1 MTKAYKILVFAMLFV
16 TSAMFAQKYTV
27 QGTVTNAE
35 NGEKLIGANVVVKGA
50 YIGSATDENG
60 HYSFK
65 VEKGT
70 YTVVCSYIGF
80 ETKQVDVN
88 VTNNV
93 EVNFQLRDKQFSLNV
108 TVLADR
114 AKEQETPVAFTD
126 VEKKDMEL
134 KLGSQDIPMVLNT
147 TPSVYATQQGGGAGD
162 ARINVRGFNQ
172 RNVAVM
178 INGVPVNDMENGWVY
193 WSNWDGLGD
202 ATSSIQVQRGL
213 TAVNLATPAIGGTM
227 NIITDPTAHNMGF
240 SLKQEFG
247 AGSFL
252 KTSLYGNTGLVDKKW
267 AVTVGLVRKTGDG
280 VVDKTWTDAWAY
292 YFGASYNLNAD
303 NRIELYAVGSPQRHG
318 QNLYKQNAAAYD
330 STYAKDVLGY
340 TSEQVQEKPQSPSGV
355 LYNENW
361 NVVDPSYKGQQY
373 WDGETHERYSTDF
386 INERENYY
394 HKPQVN
400 LNWYSNLNKK
410 LSAYTTVYY
419 SGGIGGGSG
428 TYGHLKWDYSGPS
441 RIIDFNSTI
450 AQNEANLD
458 SNGVKQSK
466 GILRNSVN
474 RQWTYGLLSK
484 AIYKINDEIKTT
496 VGIDARIAQVD
507 HFREVRDLLGGEYY
521 VNTANAFDTTPESQ
535 MKKLGDKIVYNNT
548 NDINWLGAYW
558 QTEYATPVFTT
569 YATLAWSTIKYK
581 YTNHFRPDDDGN
593 EFSLESSY
601 FNGYQLKTG
610 LSYRFS
616 TDLSAFVNLGYVS
629 KVPIFDQ
636 VIDDRSGTF
645 ADNPTNEKFYSAE
658 AGVNYTKDA
667 LTLKLNGY
675 YTAWKDRAQ
684 TKYVQTDT
692 SGNGALI
699 FLTGMNSVHMGVE
712 FEGAWQPIRMF
723 RLDMAASFGNW
734 YYDNDVTG
742 TYKNYDN
749 PADPNVEYKYYVK
762 DLKVG
767 DAPQTQVALSAS
779 VYPIKGMTA
788 QVVARYNANYYA
800 DWNPFSR
807 TDETD
812 KDQVWQVPNY
822 SLFDF
827 HFRYTIPYKV
837 AGISMN
843 VFAHIFNLTDAEY
856 ISDAT
861 DESHYNAISTS
872 VPGVTKHSAQ
882 RAEVFMGL
890 ERTYNV
896 GFGIRL

>member
-1 MTKAYKILVFAMLFV
+1 MRKAYKFLVFAMLFV

-35 NGEKLIGANVVVKGA
+35 NGEKLIGANVVVKGTYTGA
-50 YIGSATDENG
+50 ATDENG
-60 HYSFK
+60 HYAFK
-65 VEKGT
+65 LDKGN
-70 YTVVCSYIGF
+70 YTIVCSYIGF
-80 ETKQVDVN
+80 ETKEANVN

-93 EVNFQLRDKQFSLNV
+93 EVNFSLRDKQFSLSV

-227 NIITDPTAHNMGF
+227 NIITDPTAHNLGF
-240 SLKQEFG
+240 SFKQEFG
-247 AGSFL
+247 SGSFL
-252 KTSLYGNTGLVDKKW
+252 KTSLYGNTGLIDKKW
-267 AVTVGLVRKTGDG
+267 AVTLGVVRKTGDG

-292 YFGASYNLNAD
+292 YFGASYNLNAN
-303 NRIELYAVGSPQRHG
+303 NRIELYAVGAPQRHG

-340 TSEQVQEKPQSPSGV
+340 TSEQVQAKPQSPRGR

-361 NVVDPSYKGQQY
+361 NTVDPTYNGQQY
-373 WDGETHERYSTDF
+373 WNGSTADRYNTGF

-410 LSAYTTVYY
+410 LSTYTTLYY
-419 SGGIGGGSG
+419 SGGIGGGTG

-441 RIIDFNSTI
+441 RVADWDGTI
-450 AQNEANLD
+450 AQNIANVD
-458 SNGVKQSK
+458 SATGLKVSK

-474 RQWTYGLLSK
+474 KQWTYGLLSK
-484 AIYKINDEIKTT
+484 AIYKINDQIKST

-507 HFREVRDLLGGEYY
+507 HYREVRDLLGGDYY
-521 VNTANAFDTTPESQ
+521 VYNGNQFDTPDQ
-535 MKKLGDKIVYNNT
+535 YMKKLGDKIAYNNT

-581 YTNHFRPDDDGN
+581 YTNHFRKADDGN

-601 FNGYQLKTG
+601 FNGYQFKTG
-610 LSYRFS
+610 FSYRFS
-616 TDLSAFVNLGYVS
+616 TDLSAFTNFGYVS

-645 ADNPTNEKFYSAE
+645 ADHPTNEKFYSVE

-675 YTAWKDRAQ
+675 YTFWKDRAQ
-684 TKYVQTDT
+684 TKYVQVDT
-692 SGNGALI
+692 SGNGALV

-712 FEGAWQPIRMF
+712 FEGAWQPVKMF

-734 YYDNDVTG
+734 YYDNDVSG

-749 PADPNVEYKYYVK
+749 PADPNVEYKFYVK

-767 DAPQTQVALSAS
+767 DAPQSQVALSAS

-788 QVVARYNANYYA
+788 QLVARYNANYYA
-800 DWNPFSR
+800 DWDPFSR

-812 KDQVWQVPNY
+812 RAQVWQVPNY

-827 HFRYTIPYKV
+827 HFRYFIPFKV
-837 AGISMN
+837 AGVSMN

-861 DESHYNAISTS
+861 DESRYNALSTS
-872 VPGVTKHSAQ
+872 IDGVEKHSAQ
-882 RAEVFMGL
+882 RAEVFFGL